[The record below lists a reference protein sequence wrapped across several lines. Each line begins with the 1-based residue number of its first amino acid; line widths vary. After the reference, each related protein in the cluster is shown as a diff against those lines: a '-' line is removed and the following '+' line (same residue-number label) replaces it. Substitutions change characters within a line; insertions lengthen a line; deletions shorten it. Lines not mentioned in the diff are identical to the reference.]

1 MNIWKGMGTVA
12 ALFLIDIK
20 IKEYVEK
27 HVGEDE
33 KDRPVLGGRFY
44 IRKVYNQGIAMNGL
58 EKYPEI
64 VKQISFV
71 LSLSGLVSYLFLLGK
86 RGRYLEKAGMALVAG
101 GAFGKTYERLE
112 KGRVTDYL
120 AIGTKNEKI
129 GRVTFNL
136 ADVFIALGTVA
147 GLVGLAGKK

>member
-86 RGRYLEKAGMALVAG
+86 RGSVPG
-101 GAFGKTYERLE
+101 
-112 KGRVTDYL
+112 KGRDG
-120 AIGTKNEKI
+120 AC
-129 GRVTFNL
+129 GRGSFWKY
-136 ADVFIALGTVA
+136 I
-147 GLVGLAGKK
+147 

>member
-1 MNIWKGMGTVA
+1 MNKWKGMGTVA

-44 IRKVYNQGIAMNGL
+44 LRKVYNQGIAMNGL
-58 EKYPEI
+58 EKYPKI

-71 LSLSGLVSYLFLLGK
+71 VRACILPFFAWKKGEVPG
-86 RGRYLEKAGMALVAG
+86 
-101 GAFGKTYERLE
+101 
-112 KGRVTDYL
+112 KGRDG
-120 AIGTKNEKI
+120 AC
-129 GRVTFNL
+129 GRGSFWKY
-136 ADVFIALGTVA
+136 I
-147 GLVGLAGKK
+147 